1 MALTQIS
8 TAGVKDDIVTAAKI
22 ADDAVTEALI
32 SDDSVD
38 EARLKISN
46 AGSNGQFLQKQS
58 GNTGGLTWADAS
70 VGGNTGTDYN
80 DNIKVRFGTDN
91 DLEIYHSGGINY
103 ITSPTDKTIRIT
115 AKTGED
121 GVKVVADDTV
131 ELYHNNVKKLETTSS
146 GVIITGNAIA
156 TSKFRGNDDVKLSLG
171 DGEDLQVY
179 HNGQHSY
186 IKHSQ
191 GSGNFFIDSAA
202 NIALRTAT
210 DETSINCGANGAVEL
225 YYDNAKTFET
235 INGGATV
242 TGQLYVTAELNL
254 INGSNNAHRYIDAGL
269 GDGNTLTIRG
279 TSGGD
284 ANHETLATFTRNGAS
299 ELYYDNSKKF
309 ETYAGGC
316 QMGGD
321 LSFYDNQVANFGTGS
336 DLQIKHDGT
345 NNLIVSTGA
354 NNWIQTSGTQGF
366 ANGSEYEI
374 KCYGNG
380 GVELFYD
387 NSVKLETTSWGTKS
401 TGRLEAVSD
410 GSSTSYSSPSA
421 FLAYSSNSA
430 DEDAA
435 EIFQGRYNRRC
446 LTCSNAYD
454 GSITQIAFESNDA
467 TCGTIT
473 CTNANATQYNTSSDY
488 RLKENEVAIS
498 DGISR
503 LKTLKPY
510 RFNFKNKKDITV
522 DGFFAHEVTAVPE
535 AITGEKDGAE
545 MQQIDQSKLVP
556 LLVASLQEAIAKIE
570 TLETEVAALKG

>member
-1 MALTQIS
+1 TKI
-8 TAGVKDDIVTAAKI
+8 DDRGLKTPIDLLDSEKI
-22 ADDAVTEALI
+22 
-32 SDDSVD
+32 
-38 EARLKISN
+38 
-46 AGSNGQFLQKQS
+46 
-58 GNTGGLTWADAS
+58 
-70 VGGNTGTDYN
+70 
-80 DNIKVRFGTDN
+80 RFGTGN
-91 DLEIYHSGGINY
+91 DLEIYHGGTNTIIQNNTGDLY
-103 ITSPTDKTIRIT
+103 QKNANNLFIQVNTSEAAIYARPNG
-115 AKTGED
+115 A
-121 GVKVVADDTV
+121 V
-131 ELYHNNVKKLETTSS
+131 ELYHNNVKKFETTSSGATVTGTLIADQFALMDNEKATFGDSNDLEIYHSGTYNRGYINATGTNHDLTIGADEIALTNSAISETLGKFVANGAVELYYDNSKKFETASS

-410 GSSTSYSSPSA
+410 GSSTSYSS
-421 FLAYSSNSA
+421 
-430 DEDAA
+430 
-435 EIFQGRYNRRC
+435 
-446 LTCSNAYD
+446 
-454 GSITQIAFESNDA
+454 
-467 TCGTIT
+467 
-473 CTNANATQYNTSSDY
+473 
-488 RLKENEVAIS
+488 
-498 DGISR
+498 
-503 LKTLKPY
+503 
-510 RFNFKNKKDITV
+510 
-522 DGFFAHEVTAVPE
+522 
-535 AITGEKDGAE
+535 
-545 MQQIDQSKLVP
+545 
-556 LLVASLQEAIAKIE
+556 
-570 TLETEVAALKG
+570 